1 MAAHA
6 VMRRRLRQRGQALVL
21 SALVWHI
28 ACQIG
33 LEFFLLPLNELKC
46 GVAQLVFGLFGNC
59 AVYETGPMHARDT
72 HVPHALSTTKPGG
85 PLGELV
91 VVVAT
96 RLHGQGQRL
105 TCLTTSG
112 PKCPSRFRCQLTQ
125 AAMPARSCPTCRNH
139 PHSGTSSPYGWH
151 ASTRTRRAS
160 SPPLHPLTNNRASI
174 QLSCPRQRSVEDSA
188 GCREESARSKVW

>member
-1 MAAHA
+1 
-6 VMRRRLRQRGQALVL
+6 
-21 SALVWHI
+21 
-28 ACQIG
+28 
-33 LEFFLLPLNELKC
+33 
-46 GVAQLVFGLFGNC
+46 
-59 AVYETGPMHARDT
+59 MHARDT

-174 QLSCPRQRSVEDSA
+174 QLSCPRQRSVEDSRGLQGRIGA
-188 GCREESARSKVW
+188 FEGVVAHHLPRAEIRLISIPARTNFRPAPPGTKKPGRSRVFIHYR